1 MTSVAL
7 ESAAATIDRW
17 QFAWQWSPS
26 LVGMLAVVAVVV
38 AVASLQ
44 RRRVS
49 AMSLIAMV
57 ARIMVIALLVVML
70 SGWSVVPKGLPDAST
85 DRFVPSL
92 AVRTPRIVSV
102 GDAVGIDVEARVP
115 ADEVGER
122 TAMAD
127 LVDAAG
133 ATVASASLD
142 EIASVA
148 IDGQPEKARLGSR
161 LRGRI
166 IWRPAS
172 AGAFSGSVRIR
183 GEDATAAATVSIQAV
198 SIQAVDEQIRVLI
211 LDRPRFESRF
221 LSRSLARDER
231 FAVTEVSLGGDG
243 LDRAAAKLP
252 ATREAWNRFDAVV
265 LGAIDA
271 LAIPES
277 AAAALVDAAANDG
290 VGIVWSLDASSDPE
304 AIAVSPLGRL
314 LPFRGVSRRPP
325 FTSRCGIRLEGAGE
339 EAAWLAVADDAAVS
353 REAWRAMPSVY
364 APVRPTVVRP
374 TARVMATC
382 TSVEPVAGAVGPT
395 TPFILVDQ
403 AGDSRIVAFLA
414 ETWRL
419 RQGARGPLVERLL
432 AQATRHAAEPHF
444 ASRLLADTPSGPE
457 TKPAGSEPKV
467 DAPGG
472 TTIPRRPGDIV
483 PPTARPLWNH
493 PAILVLL
500 LVACGADWWI
510 RTRLGDR
517 P

>member
-1 MTSVAL
+1 MTNVAL
-7 ESAAATIDRW
+7 ESAAPTIDRW

-26 LVGMLAVVAVVV
+26 LVGALAIVAVVA

-44 RRRVS
+44 RRRVCR
-49 AMSLIAMV
+49 MSLIAMV

-92 AVRTPRIVSV
+92 SVRPPRIVLA
-102 GDAVGIDVEARVP
+102 GDAVGIDVEARRP
-115 ADEVGER
+115 ADEAGER

-133 ATVASASLD
+133 ATVASASLLEKD
-142 EIASVA
+142 SIA
-148 IDGQPEKARLGSR
+148 IDDRPGNARLGSR
-161 LRGRI
+161 FRGRI

-183 GEDATAAATVSIQAV
+183 GEDATAAAPVSIQV
-198 SIQAVDEQIRVLI
+198 VDEQIRVLI

-221 LSRSLARDER
+221 LLRSFSRDER
-231 FAVTEVSLGGDG
+231 FAVTEVSLGAGG
-243 LDRAAAKLP
+243 PPATAAELP
-252 ATREAWNRFDAVV
+252 ATREGWSRFDAVV
-265 LGAIDA
+265 LGAIDP
-271 LAIPES
+271 LAIPEA

-382 TSVEPVAGAVGPT
+382 TSVEAVAGAVGPT

-403 AGDSRIVAFLA
+403 ASDSRIVAFLA

-432 AQATRHAAEPHF
+432 AQATVHAAEPHL
-444 ASRLLADTPSGPE
+444 ASRVLAGTSAEPKSKQAEPEPKADTPGE
-457 TKPAGSEPKV
+457 T
-467 DAPGG
+467 
-472 TTIPRRPGDIV
+472 TLPRRDGDSV
-483 PPTARPLWNH
+483 TPTARPLWNH
-493 PAILVLL
+493 PAILLALL
-500 LVACGADWWI
+500 AACGVEWWI
-510 RTRLGDR
+510 RERLGDG